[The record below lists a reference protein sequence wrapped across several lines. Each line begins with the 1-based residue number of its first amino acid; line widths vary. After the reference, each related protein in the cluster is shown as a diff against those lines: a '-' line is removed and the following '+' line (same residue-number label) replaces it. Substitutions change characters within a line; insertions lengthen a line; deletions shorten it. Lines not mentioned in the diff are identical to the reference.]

1 MWIYVWNLG
10 TLVSSWALN
19 ILTKRSQTLKT
30 LKTFLKMAGTCN
42 IRYEVINHKVTT
54 TVILVECSLWLA
66 AGTLLIKPIR
76 RVKYGKA
83 VKKIENLKMI
93 SYIFILNFSFCDT
106 AKKIAGQ
113 CICLN
118 YRHTKKSHKKILHIQ
133 QRCFCSSKKLNVM
146 WNWSLKLICYHFFVC
161 FCF

>member
-83 VKKIENLKMI
+83 VKKIENLKMN
-93 SYIFILNFSFCDT
+93 SYIFILNFLDIQKNRI
-106 AKKIAGQ
+106 KKYYTYNKDVSVPLKNWTSCEID
-113 CICLN
+113 L
-118 YRHTKKSHKKILHIQ
+118 
-133 QRCFCSSKKLNVM
+133 
-146 WNWSLKLICYHFFVC
+146 WNWYAIIFLFLILKVIDVNWYIFFWLIRK
-161 FCF
+161 